1 MNRNNFLQDKSL
13 SFSQDCAVM
22 SSKCILHDFSLFCYQ
37 YLNRYQKVI
46 EACALQ
52 PDIDSL
58 PAGDSSE
65 IGEKVG
71 EVYIYLILCSFIFR
85 VREILMLL
93 WMVIDL

>member
-1 MNRNNFLQDKSL
+1 M
-13 SFSQDCAVM
+13 
-22 SSKCILHDFSLFCYQ
+22 
-37 YLNRYQKVI
+37 I

-71 EVYIYLILCSFIFR
+71 EVYIYLILCSFI
-85 VREILMLL
+85 VRDIDAFVDGDRFVNGDSLSGEEEIRC
-93 WMVIDL
+93 